1 MPPSRVEAL
10 LPLKVQWGAHT
21 SLAFAAPQKQPAGA
35 STFFWH
41 YKQQKCLFT
50 VLRYDPSSP
59 SWNYPER
66 AGTGERA
73 APGSCFRLQV
83 AGNTR
88 TCSRPRT
95 VGATST
101 SSHQQN
107 QSWLVPGEKHSR
119 QVWELLDLLLGRS
132 RSRSSLHQARDNTRQ
147 CPARP
152 IVRCWASRSQK
163 MDWNQK
169 HKLGTEVTQIFWQP
183 TKENF
188 HRWRQSINLT
198 DIFK

>member
-1 MPPSRVEAL
+1 MPPSRAEAS

-66 AGTGERA
+66 AGAGERA

-101 SSHQQN
+101 SSHQKIGAGWCQVRN
-107 QSWLVPGEKHSR
+107 TADKCGSCWTCCWDGAGHVLCIRHVTTPGNAQRGQLWDAEHHGHRKWTEIKSTSWALKR
-119 QVWELLDLLLGRS
+119 L
-132 RSRSSLHQARDNTRQ
+132 RSSESPLKKISIGEDN
-147 CPARP
+147 A
-152 IVRCWASRSQK
+152 
-163 MDWNQK
+163 
-169 HKLGTEVTQIFWQP
+169 
-183 TKENF
+183 
-188 HRWRQSINLT
+188 
-198 DIFK
+198 